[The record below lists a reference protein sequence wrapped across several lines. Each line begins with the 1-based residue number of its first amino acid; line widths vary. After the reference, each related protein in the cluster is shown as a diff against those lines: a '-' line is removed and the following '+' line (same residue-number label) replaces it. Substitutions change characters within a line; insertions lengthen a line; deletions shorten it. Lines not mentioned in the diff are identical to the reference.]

1 MRIIKKKEQKKK
13 RNWPLSFASVGFSS
27 AFSLSLP
34 LLPSITEKT
43 MAQAFCRFPIISIS
57 LKYLRVWQKGRTSF
71 RVDRNLFR
79 SLSNASLTMGSS
91 ALLFV
96 SSTYLPNNQPPAFSF
111 SCPTLRPLQRGCY
124 RDTKD
129 PRYRT
134 EQRDVSTFEARYENA
149 RRFSANVCR
158 QPRPV
163 DIDLDFLAI
172 HFIYVFHWK

>member
-1 MRIIKKKEQKKK
+1 MRIIKKKNQKKK
-13 RNWPLSFASVGFSS
+13 RNWPLSSASIGFSS
-27 AFSLSLP
+27 AFSRSLSLP

-57 LKYLRVWQKGRTSF
+57 LKYLRVWQKGRTSS
-71 RVDRNLFR
+71 RLDRNLFR

-96 SSTYLPNNQPPAFSF
+96 SSTYLPNNQPPASF

-134 EQRDVSTFEARYENA
+134 VQRDVSTFEARYENA
-149 RRFSANVCR
+149 RRFSANISR

-172 HFIYVFHWK
+172 HFI